1 MSTHPA
7 PDHAPQP
14 GPSPQEPARRPGP
27 RTAPIVW
34 GALVLA
40 WCAYVLMQ
48 TLMPGAVDTSVFL
61 IAGVLG
67 LGVLLLIVGAVA
79 LIRNQRQRT
88 P

>member
-1 MSTHPA
+1 MSTHPT
-7 PDHAPQP
+7 PDHSIQP
-14 GPSPQEPARRPGP
+14 EPSPQERDRRPGP

-34 GALVLA
+34 GAIVLA

-48 TLMPGAVDTSVFL
+48 TLVPGAVDTSVFL

-79 LIRNQRQRT
+79 LIRNQRRRT